1 MRTAYGYLEKL
12 LISPTSSLC
21 SEFYP
26 RNIKYMPVVKFFER
40 VEFERILL
48 IFKIP
53 LCLKNYKMPFGI
65 GGTFVEPRVNPPSI
79 FIIEPVI

>member
-1 MRTAYGYLEKL
+1 MKLESMLKLNAMFPPSGKRQTLGYLEKL
-12 LISPTSSLC
+12 LIRPTSSLC

-40 VEFERILL
+40 LEFEQILL

-53 LCLKNYKMPFGI
+53 F
-65 GGTFVEPRVNPPSI
+65 R
-79 FIIEPVI
+79 